1 MSTERKQI
9 LAGARRVIVK
19 IGTGVLTGTEGLDRE
34 IIQQL
39 VDEMAELVRK
49 GYHIVIVTSGAIAS
63 GKNRMGI
70 SGKLKSMPE
79 KQACA
84 AIGQSRVMRVYSNAF
99 GKHEMYVAQILLTM
113 DDLTDRKRFIN
124 VKNTLST
131 LMEWNVIPIINEN
144 DTVAVDEIKFGDNDH
159 LAAVVA
165 NITEADLVISMTNTE
180 GLYDR
185 NPKAPGVKKAKL
197 IGVVREITDNIE
209 SMATAEADPTGMGGM
224 RSKVLAARKVTACGI
239 PYIIARGKKKGIL
252 GEIFAG
258 KDVGTLF
265 TPMTECLSSREYWI
279 AFTLRSR
286 GKLFVDDGARK
297 AIVEN
302 GKSLL
307 PSGIEKV
314 EGEFAVGDPVIVI
327 APDGKAIA
335 KGLVNYSAQELHK
348 IQGLKSSKI
357 EQVLGYKHYD
367 EAIHRDNMAV
377 QKIQKPVQK
386 TAKGS

>member
-39 VDEMAELVRK
+39 VDEMAELIRK

-99 GKHEMYVAQILLTM
+99 GTHGMYVAQILLTM

-165 NITEADLVISMTNTE
+165 NITEADLVISMTNTD

-197 IGVVREITDNIE
+197 IGLVRDITDDIE

-252 GEIFAG
+252 GEIFCG
-258 KDVGTLF
+258 QG
-265 TPMTECLSSREYWI
+265 R
-279 AFTLRSR
+279 
-286 GKLFVDDGARK
+286 
-297 AIVEN
+297 
-302 GKSLL
+302 
-307 PSGIEKV
+307 
-314 EGEFAVGDPVIVI
+314 GDPVYAHDGVPLEPRVLDRLH
-327 APDGKAIA
+327 AALPGKALRRRRGPEGHRG
-335 KGLVNYSAQELHK
+335 KRKEPPSF
-348 IQGLKSSKI
+348 
-357 EQVLGYKHYD
+357 GYREGGRGVCRGRPRHC
-367 EAIHRDNMAV
+367 HR
-377 QKIQKPVQK
+377 
-386 TAKGS
+386 T